1 MKQIKTVLSPSPV
14 QFDSEVNAALAKG
27 WTLVKRY
34 TIPREGYVAEME
46 MEVITEEER
55 CCENCAHY
63 DKPNGADP
71 CFSCSDDCDK
81 WEGMVQ

>member
-63 DKPNGADP
+63 YTAEGVEP
-71 CFSCSDDCDK
+71 CVSCNINADK
-81 WEGMVQ
+81 WEGMTQ